1 MTDARTLHMEL
12 PMAAIRAY
20 CARWRIREFAVFGSV
35 LREDFG
41 PASDLDVLVTFADE
55 VRYTLLDLVR
65 MSDELE
71 ALLGRPV
78 DLLTRKGVEESPNY
92 LRRREILGSAEVIY
106 AA

>member
-1 MTDARTLHMEL
+1 MTDARTLRMEL
-12 PMAAIRAY
+12 PMEAIRAY
-20 CARWRIREFAVFGSV
+20 CNRWKIREFAVFGSV

-41 PASDLDVLVTFADE
+41 PASDLDVLLTFADE